1 MADPSYETAPSISQG
16 KRDDPVQQCGL
27 WNALSSVFVESFAVR
42 QPIEEPAERFRIQLE
57 TSFDDLDRV
66 KAACFQ
72 VRRHAYAIVSHR
84 GSPVQTTLV
93 WLFREDQHEESASV
107 FLEAFGLAA
116 FVPHLC
122 VSPPKST
129 RCSTRSAPR
138 WAFRTAGSSG
148 WTARNCWYFSDL
160 QSVLACL
167 GLTGS
172 FCGRPWETAA
182 LLPRLGDVESSSV
195 EFFRT
200 ANGPVSLM
208 PVKRLL
214 PTPARALPTRR
225 IRSAIAALEVFM
237 AFHVEQD
244 IDAEPADVWVV
255 LTDVERWPEWTR
267 SMAAVRRLEDGPF
280 GLGSTVQVRQPRL
293 PQAVYTVT
301 AYEQGEAFTWTA
313 RTPGLAIVA
322 DHRIRPRGDGLS
334 SVELAVEMTGPL
346 APVAGLLLGSLI
358 RRYIALEAEGLKRRC
373 ELHP

>member
-1 MADPSYETAPSISQG
+1 
-16 KRDDPVQQCGL
+16 
-27 WNALSSVFVESFAVR
+27 
-42 QPIEEPAERFRIQLE
+42 
-57 TSFDDLDRV
+57 
-66 KAACFQ
+66 
-72 VRRHAYAIVSHR
+72 
-84 GSPVQTTLV
+84 
-93 WLFREDQHEESASV
+93 
-107 FLEAFGLAA
+107 
-116 FVPHLC
+116 
-122 VSPPKST
+122 
-129 RCSTRSAPR
+129 
-138 WAFRTAGSSG
+138 
-148 WTARNCWYFSDL
+148 
-160 QSVLACL
+160 
-167 GLTGS
+167 
-172 FCGRPWETAA
+172 
-182 LLPRLGDVESSSV
+182 
-195 EFFRT
+195 
-200 ANGPVSLM
+200 
-208 PVKRLL
+208 
-214 PTPARALPTRR
+214 
-225 IRSAIAALEVFM
+225 M